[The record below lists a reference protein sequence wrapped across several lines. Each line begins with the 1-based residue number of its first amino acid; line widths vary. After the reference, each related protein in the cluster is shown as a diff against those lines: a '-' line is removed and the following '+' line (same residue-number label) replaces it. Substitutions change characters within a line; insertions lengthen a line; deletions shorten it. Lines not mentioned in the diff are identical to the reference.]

1 MECHQMQIPKL
12 YVRAKKTGFSNRIR
26 PYVFDYAAGPVL
38 RSMMRSALY
47 PVLESPTLPTLDES
61 TDESTDCPLRLL
73 VPRLT

>member
-1 MECHQMQIPKL
+1 MQIPKL

-47 PVLESPTLPTLDES
+47 PVLESPTLNES

-73 VPRLT
+73 VPRLTLTLTGPVF